1 MLDKVTFDEHENV
14 LKRYRRGDISYI
26 FTKLDSLK
34 SLILYSVAGSM
45 QSYKMPLRPLYFLL
59 TVFIQS

>member
-1 MLDKVTFDEHENV
+1 MLDKVTFDKHANV

-45 QSYKMPLRPLYFLL
+45 QS
-59 TVFIQS
+59 